1 MSEKT
6 RKIMRP
12 GKTKKDAARGVQ
24 KRNDENKQKRADY
37 QNDRDARGNHGSKF
51 PAETCNG
58 KANRY

>member
-24 KRNDENKQKRADY
+24 KRNDENKQKRASWL
-37 QNDRDARGNHGSKF
+37 NDGKRDNKNF
-51 PAETCNG
+51 PSETCNG